1 MQKARRRPNGAP
13 TACRRT
19 VSGSLSLPCSGC
31 FPPFPHGTGPLSV
44 FREYLALRV
53 GPRCFG
59 QDSSCPALLRWPP
72 CHDSSP
78 VRGYHPLR
86 PAFPGR
92 SGSSPCALGG
102 SYYPAP
108 ASTGPVWAPASS
120 LAATGAIDVFFLLL
134 RVLRCFSSPR
144 SPTLLSVT
152 GLLPAGLPHSDTHGS
167 IPACGSPCIFAAC
180 RVLPRLRKPRHP
192 PSALVRFSQVNLQH
206 PVSGMPCFSSACEIV
221 PTQLSLRP
229 PAASR
234 PRRTRTPFLSYLVIF
249 PIIVNELDR
258 FSSSLLNLQTVRNF
272 QNRCLRTVRFSETGC
287 KDTHFSIS
295 SKFFRH
301 FFTYFF
307 EKFFREHSI

>member
-1 MQKARRRPNGAP
+1 MQKARRRPIGAP

-19 VSGSLSLPCSGC
+19 VSGSVSLPCSGC

-92 SGSSPCALGG
+92 SGSSPCALGS

-120 LAATGAIDVFFLLL
+120 LAATGAIDYFFLLL

-144 SPTLLSVT
+144 SPTHDECDR
-152 GLLPAGLPHSDTHGS
+152 PP
-167 IPACGSPCIFAAC
+167 AC
-180 RVLPRLRKPRHP
+180 RVAPFGHARIDTCLRFPVHFRSLPRPSSP
-192 PSALVRFSQVNLQH
+192 PEA
-206 PVSGMPCFSSACEIV
+206 
-221 PTQLSLRP
+221 
-229 PAASR
+229 
-234 PRRTRTPFLSYLVIF
+234 
-249 PIIVNELDR
+249 
-258 FSSSLLNLQTVRNF
+258 
-272 QNRCLRTVRFSETGC
+272 
-287 KDTHFSIS
+287 
-295 SKFFRH
+295 
-301 FFTYFF
+301 
-307 EKFFREHSI
+307 